1 MYPLLIVALGFM
13 GFSDDDTAPGAII
26 GAGLVLVLGGAG
38 LIVLQLQRSTE
49 LRTIRHLEALRGVD
63 TSNAAAYQQAL
74 RRALNASAP
83 SSCTS
88 SYFTHIPSSLP
99 HLHHHRPGSAPRLQR
114 F

>member
-74 RRALNASAP
+74 RRALNASAT
-83 SSCTS
+83 SSCAS
-88 SYFTHIPSSLP
+88 SYLPHTPSSLP